1 MEKQNML
8 EYRLFSQFN
17 FMEPTPQNTSSPAI
31 PIAIVLGFG
40 MIALAIYFSGIG
52 AAPAPAT
59 DTATAPAPVEATGKI
74 RPVDSTDYIK
84 GNPNAPILVVEYSD
98 YDCPFCKNFHETM
111 NRIMDEYGITGKVA
125 WVYRQFPLT
134 QLHPNADR
142 ISQTALCVGELGGND
157 AFWKF
162 SDLVFEER
170 DLNEPTN
177 ITKLPEYAVE
187 VGVSEAN
194 LVSCLESGRH
204 EKTVND
210 TLADGFQ
217 AGIQGTPKSFVIV
230 GNQMAPI
237 DGAQPY
243 AVVKQAIENL
253 LQQLERG
260 GTEATST
267 SSSTN

>member
-1 MEKQNML
+1 
-8 EYRLFSQFN
+8 
-17 FMEPTPQNTSSPAI
+17 MEPMPQQSSSPAI

-40 MIALAIYFSGIG
+40 LIALAIYFSGLG
-52 AAPAPAT
+52 AAPAPVAAPTET
-59 DTATAPAPVEATGKI
+59 DTPTTASGKI

-111 NRIMDEYGITGKVA
+111 NRVMDDYGITGKVA

-134 QLHPNADR
+134 QLHPNAER

-157 AFWKF
+157 AFWEF
-162 SDLVFEER
+162 SDLIFGER
-170 DLNEPTN
+170 NLNEPTN
-177 ITKLPEYAVE
+177 ITKLPEYAAK
-187 VGVSEAN
+187 VGVAEPDLLA
-194 LVSCLESGRH
+194 CLESGRH
-204 EKTVND
+204 QKTVQD
-210 TLADGFQ
+210 SLQDGFQ

-243 AVVKQAIENL
+243 AVVKQAIDNL
-253 LQQLERG
+253 LSQLERG
-260 GTEATST
+260 GTETTGTST
-267 SSSTN
+267 PTI